1 MLGCFKL
8 EKRFCVWN
16 IVKYFVVEL
25 IAETANRPVDG
36 NMGRLQVR
44 RNIELMLK
52 N

>member
-8 EKRFCVWN
+8 EKRFCV
-16 IVKYFVVEL
+16 KYLVVEL
-25 IAETANRPVDG
+25 IAKTANRPVDG

-52 N
+52 D